1 MAIAQG
7 LAATAMFAGLAVGAA
22 GTVWADT
29 PTMNGSYTLTAT
41 TPAGAT
47 FTTSWTVSSCG
58 DGCVFIKAG
67 AGGSQARLVDGQW
80 VLDTSNNVNCADGS
94 YVQYATTSHMT
105 WDPNTLAGTAQQTYV
120 VPACGHPAGYTT
132 TDQIQ
137 IKESTSSSSA
147 TPTPSASPS
156 PSSS

>member
-1 MAIAQG
+1 MDITCA
-7 LAATAMFAGLAVGAA
+7 LAAAAAFAAVAAGAA
-22 GTVWADT
+22 AAPASAAPVMMGDYV
-29 PTMNGSYTLTAT
+29 LTET
-41 TPAGAT
+41 NPAGHKSV
-47 FTTSWTVSSCG
+47 TSWNINPCG
-58 DGCVFIKAG
+58 DGCADIKAG
-67 AGGSQARLVDGQW
+67 AGTSRAQLVDGQW